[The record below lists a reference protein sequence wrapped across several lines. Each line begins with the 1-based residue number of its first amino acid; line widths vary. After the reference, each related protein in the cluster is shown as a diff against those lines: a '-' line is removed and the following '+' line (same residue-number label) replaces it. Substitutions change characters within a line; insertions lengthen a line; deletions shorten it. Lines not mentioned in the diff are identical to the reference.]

1 MREDEFLAQVRD
13 LGDYQDQD
21 EAYRVTYAVLTVL
34 ASRIT
39 ASEAHDLASQIPPPL
54 DEPLRDEDRASGEAF
69 DLNEFYNRISERT
82 GARPHTAERDA
93 TAVLSALSHAVSGGQ
108 IRHLISQLPDDFGPL
123 FGKKE
128 SSRR

>member
-39 ASEAHDLASQIPPPL
+39 ASEARDLAAQIPPPL
-54 DEPLRDEDRASGEAF
+54 DEPLRDEDRADGEPF
-69 DLNEFYNRISERT
+69 DLNEFYRRISERT
-82 GARPHTAERDA
+82 GARPHTAEWDA
-93 TAVLSALSHAVSGGQ
+93 KAVLSAVSHAVSAGQ
-108 IRHLISQLPDDFGPL
+108 VRHLVSQLPDDFAPL
-123 FGKKE
+123 FHKQV
-128 SSRR
+128 SNRR